1 MGEEELETAQVWTDS
16 LKHFTVNGLVIGT
29 GSGIKRICFFS
40 FLTLEKYSM
49 FAGWKKIESGGE
61 LITQEREER
70 ISKWYLST

>member
-49 FAGWKKIESGGE
+49 FAG
-61 LITQEREER
+61 
-70 ISKWYLST
+70 